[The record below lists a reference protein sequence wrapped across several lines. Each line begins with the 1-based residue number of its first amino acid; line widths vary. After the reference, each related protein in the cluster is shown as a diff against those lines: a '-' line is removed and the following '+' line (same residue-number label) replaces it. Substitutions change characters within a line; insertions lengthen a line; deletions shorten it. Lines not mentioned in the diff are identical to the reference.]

1 MPYIHE
7 YPSQDDL
14 TELQELMEQLDEAD
28 ERVEKVVRAAAVDME
43 FYNDIREIYQRK
55 GAQLVTKDAYYPY
68 TALVGEL
75 MIGTDLDGRPLGLT
89 RRQLN
94 EHMLVVGRTGAG
106 KTTFFYNL
114 LDTLHEKDIPFM
126 VFDFK
131 NDYRHVVDDFDL
143 TVINWRDLRF
153 NPLQP
158 PPGVTVAK
166 WGEVLTETL
175 AHATDLLIGSQSYF
189 LEKLRQLYRL
199 YEGESADGMYPSLF
213 ELRDLVRADEIP
225 MSSPKFSYKER
236 VDGRLTMMTGFSGE
250 IFDCSTGYPIEELLD
265 KNVVFELQ
273 EPNQHV
279 QTFVVETVLTWI
291 FYYRDAIGHQ
301 QGLRHAI
308 LFDEAK
314 RVFDANREKQPEAG
328 FPPIDD
334 LMGKV
339 REFGEAMI
347 VADHEPSKLTD
358 SLKANTN
365 AKLWMSLGAGHDVD
379 EMATTFGVEDNKV
392 DFTRTLD
399 RGEAVLATAEQNPV
413 PIRLPPYHV
422 EKTPAE
428 VALRDEMRAALDEL
442 AFEDRVRPERFWE
455 AIGRFDHGDSAEG
468 AAEKPERE
476 ADTDSSDWDV
486 GEVAEA
492 LLASVNDQPF
502 LAISERYDA
511 INVGAK
517 TGNEAKNELLTLDL
531 VWEEEVDS
539 KKPGRNP
546 KLLEL
551 TDQGKRVLDDRG
563 YEVAAVGRRG
573 ITHRY
578 WQQQV
583 KEQYEADGF
592 DVEIEH
598 AVGREHIDV
607 YAERDGEQVA
617 VEVACSPEHEV
628 ANIRKCLNYGVDRV
642 EVVTLGDDIRNRIEV
657 AVRNEFGE
665 VPDQVAFVSASEYA

>member
-1 MPYIHE
+1 MSTTTE
-7 YPSQDDL
+7 YPNQDDL
-14 TELQELMEQLDEAD
+14 DELQELMERVGEAD
-28 ERVEKVVRAAAVDME
+28 ERMEKVVRVAAVDIE
-43 FYNDIREIYQRK
+43 FYNDLRAIYQRK
-55 GAQLVTKDAYYPY
+55 AAQVATKDAYYPY
-68 TALVGEL
+68 TALDGEF

-114 LDTLHEKDIPFM
+114 VDALHGKDVPFM
-126 VFDFK
+126 LFDFK
-131 NDYRHVVDDFDL
+131 NDYRHVANDFDL
-143 TVINWRDLRF
+143 TVINWRELRF

-158 PPGVTVAK
+158 PPGVSIAR
-166 WGEVLTETL
+166 WGEVLAETF

-199 YEGESADGMYPSLF
+199 YEDEAADGVYPSLF
-213 ELRDLVRADEIP
+213 ELRELVRADEMP
-225 MSSPKFSYKER
+225 VSSPKFNYKER

-250 IFDCSTGYPIEELLD
+250 IFDCSSGYPLDELLD
-265 KNVVFELQ
+265 RNVVFELQ

-279 QTFVVETVLTWI
+279 QTFMIEVILAWI
-291 FYYRDAIGHQ
+291 FYYRDALGHR

-314 RVFDANREKQPEAG
+314 RVFDVNREKQPESG

-334 LMGKV
+334 LMGKI
-339 REFGEAMI
+339 REFGEALI

-365 AKLWMSLGAGHDVD
+365 AKLWLSLGSGHDVE
-379 EMATTFGVEDNKV
+379 EMATTFGVEDDQV

-413 PIRLPPYHV
+413 PVQLPPYHV
-422 EKTPAE
+422 EKTPSE
-428 VALRDEMRAALDEL
+428 AATQEATQAVLNEL
-442 AFEDRVRPERFWE
+442 SVENRVRPDRFWE
-455 AIGRFDHGDSAEG
+455 AIGRFDHGDDSNTSTDESG
-468 AAEKPERE
+468 QDVEPE
-476 ADTDSSDWDV
+476 ADNQAV

-492 LLASVNDQPF
+492 LLVSVNDQPF
-502 LAISERYDA
+502 LPMSERYNTID
-511 INVGAK
+511 VGAK
-517 TGNEAKNELLTLDL
+517 TGNEAKNQLLALDL
-531 VWEEEVDS
+531 VSEEEVDS

-551 TDQGKRVLDDRG
+551 TQRGKQALEDRG
-563 YEVAAVGRRG
+563 HEVAAVGRRG

-578 WQQQV
+578 WQHQV
-583 KEQYEADGF
+583 KERYEADGY

-598 AVGREHIDV
+598 AVGQEHIDV
-607 YAERDGEQVA
+607 YAEQDGEQMA
-617 VEVACSPEHEV
+617 AEVACSPEHEV
-628 ANIRKCLNYGVDRV
+628 ANVRKCLRYGVDQV
-642 EVVTLGDDIRNRIEV
+642 AVVYLEGSTREQIEV
-657 AVRNEFGE
+657 AVRDAFGT
-665 VPDQVAFVSASEYA
+665 VPDQVTFVPATEFT